1 MLSVNEHQ
9 ISVSNR
15 RLRAESWC
23 LSVCSVTWWFQ
34 DKLQSAQFPW
44 ELQEEKK
51 AKYWERCTV
60 KVGQHRSV
68 VLVLFGVWWLWF
80 TKDSSSS
87 RWRLLRLTSSFLR
100 VKKSSVLLPC
110 RGEISLKNRKLVNW
124 WQSCSITL
132 VLFVIS
138 SPLLERQ
145 TEVWFR
151 LRTTNNPAET
161 FDLQPF
167 LIMKM
172 FWLSFKKAP
181 SVWKKSSSV
190 NMWCG
195 FFSSSDERKMFFLW
209 LRVKYLNVWP
219 WQLVHSS
226 RRQDE
231 YDFW

>member
-1 MLSVNEHQ
+1 MSIRYQWVTDDWGQSHGVCQSVVSHDGFKTNFSLLSFQENF
-9 ISVSNR
+9 R
-15 RLRAESWC
+15 RKKKPNTEKDVLWKLGSTDLWSWFYLAYDGYDLPKTAAHHAGGSC
-23 LSVCSVTWWFQ
+23 DWPPASCGWRR
-34 DKLQSAQFPW
+34 AQFCCH
-44 ELQEEKK
+44 
-51 AKYWERCTV
+51 AV
-60 KVGQHRSV
+60 VRS
-68 VLVLFGVWWLWF
+68 LLKTG
-80 TKDSSSS
+80 SSWTDG
-87 RWRLLRLTSSFLR
+87 RAA
-100 VKKSSVLLPC
+100 P
-110 RGEISLKNRKLVNW
+110 SL
-124 WQSCSITL
+124 
-132 VLFVIS
+132 
-138 SPLLERQ
+138 
-145 TEVWFR
+145 WFR
-151 LRTTNNPAET
+151 LRTANNPAET